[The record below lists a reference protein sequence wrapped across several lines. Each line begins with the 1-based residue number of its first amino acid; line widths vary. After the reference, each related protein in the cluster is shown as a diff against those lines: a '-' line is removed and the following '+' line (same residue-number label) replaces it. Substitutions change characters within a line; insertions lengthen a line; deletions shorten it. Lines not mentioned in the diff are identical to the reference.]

1 MERLWYNR
9 WRMRRLPLG
18 ILAGMSLLLRCN
30 NYGLLDKLENPGG
43 GGAPLKL
50 YAFVT
55 NQISKGDMTEFTDA
69 SCIGNGLPRADC
81 ICDHLAIANGLQS
94 KPGGIF
100 KAWLSGTADDMTCR
114 LQGLSGNNCSLPVGS
129 FSWFNTNDQLI
140 ATDFGDLFDGQ
151 LLAPVNY
158 TETRIQ
164 KDGVQVWSG
173 TDANGLRSNAGNT
186 TANCSN
192 WTDGFST
199 SSPILGRT
207 GMTTN
212 AWSAETQGTFCGAQK
227 SIMCFAVP

>member
-1 MERLWYNR
+1 MTRLT
-9 WRMRRLPLG
+9 
-18 ILAGMSLLLRCN
+18 ILLATVLLLRCN

-43 GGAPLKL
+43 GGTPLKL

-55 NQISKGDMTEFTDA
+55 NQTSKGGMAEFTDA
-69 SCIGNGLPRADC
+69 SCIGSGLTRADC

-94 KPGGIF
+94 KSGGIF
-100 KAWLSGTADDMTCR
+100 KAWLSGTDDDMTCR
-114 LQGLSGNNCSLPVGS
+114 LQGLSGNNCSVPVGS
-129 FSWFNTNDQLI
+129 FGWFNTNDQLI
-140 ATDFGDLFDGQ
+140 ATGFGDLFDGQ

-173 TDANGLRSNAGNT
+173 TDANGLRSNAGVNS
-186 TANCSN
+186 ANCLN
-192 WTDGFST
+192 WTYGNSGA
-199 SSPILGRT
+199 SPILGRT

-212 AWSAETQGTFCGAQK
+212 AWSADTSGTSCSEQH

>member
-1 MERLWYNR
+1 MARLT
-9 WRMRRLPLG
+9 
-18 ILAGMSLLLRCN
+18 ILLATVLLLRCN

-55 NQISKGDMTEFTDA
+55 DQISKGDMTEFPDA
-69 SCIGNGLPRADC
+69 SCIGNSLPRADC
-81 ICDHLAIANGLQS
+81 ICDHLAIANGLQHKS
-94 KPGGIF
+94 GGIF
-100 KAWLSGTADDMTCR
+100 KAWLSGTDDDMTCR

-140 ATDFGDLFDGQ
+140 ATGFGDLFDGQ

-173 TDANGLRSNAGNT
+173 TDANGLRSNAGAN
-186 TANCSN
+186 TANCFN
-192 WTDGFST
+192 WTNGAMTYSA
-199 SSPILGRT
+199 ILGRT

-212 AWSAETQGTFCGAQK
+212 AWSAEAPGVSCGAQK